1 MGSGNHTL
9 MFGSDY
15 IELLGVLTPTEHNAP
30 TREFLARRGEGIERI
45 AFTALD
51 AAAGAGEIRARGYA
65 GLGPTDF
72 ERPETLPDRV
82 GSSGPPPAIPC
93 APDAGRVHRILPRV
107 RNHPAETQ
115 TKRSGGQNIEN
126 NPMQSSPIPP
136 GGTAQTPARCSDT
149 AVHPALRGSGT
160 LTKTGYQRGGRVE
173 AEGVTRHGRYSD
185 AQEN

>member
-1 MGSGNHTL
+1 

-51 AAAGAGEIRARGYA
+51 AAAGAGRSAPAVTPGSVPPISNGRRRCRSRREQRA
-65 GLGPTDF
+65 T
-72 ERPETLPDRV
+72 
-82 GSSGPPPAIPC
+82 PC
-93 APDAGRVHRILPRV
+93 YPLRAGRWPRPPHPARV
-107 RNHPAETQ
+107 RNHPQ
-115 TKRSGGQNIEN
+115 KRNKRSGGQNIEN

-160 LTKTGYQRGGRVE
+160 LTKTGYQRGG
-173 AEGVTRHGRYSD
+173 AG
-185 AQEN
+185 